1 MTARPLPTISF
12 CFVLILLVAIALP
25 AQMRQGSAYKLVSI
39 KVIGTKRYK
48 PEDVIRA
55 AGLQLGTVVRKDDL
69 EDVVRVLAESGAF
82 TDISY
87 SLESARDGTRLE
99 LTVRDSQRF
108 VPVTFDNV
116 VWFTSPELLNKLHA
130 SVPLFDGEVPVT
142 GQMVSQISDALQLL
156 LDEKKVV
163 AQVEHVRVP
172 DDGAI
177 ESFTFSV
184 TGLHITIRNVEFSG
198 ADAEELPVFEVAKSR
213 LQGAEFVLPTLRALA
228 NEHFLPAYREHS
240 YLKAT
245 IGDPQPHVVSTQGQD
260 VLVDVTFPVHPG
272 EQYKVSGLEIF
283 GCKALPK
290 STVRSLMHSKAGET
304 AKPIQ
309 FEKDLEAIKKIYG
322 AHGYMAANVNAESKL
337 DESRPTVQYL
347 IRISEGDVYRMG
359 DFKIY
364 GLDSPTKARLSN
376 EWTLRSGDVYDS
388 SFPGRFIEQA
398 YKEIG
403 DWNATY
409 REYLDEK
416 DKTVDVA
423 VHFDPRP

>member
-1 MTARPLPTISF
+1 MTSRPLPTISF
-12 CFVLILLVAIALP
+12 CFVLILAAIALP
-25 AQMRQGSAYKLVSI
+25 AQMRQGSAQKLVSI

-48 PEDVIRA
+48 SEDVIRA
-55 AGLQLGTVVRKDDL
+55 TGLQLGTVVHKDDL
-69 EDVVRVLAESGAF
+69 EDVVRALGESGAF

-87 SLESARDGTRLE
+87 SLGFAPGGTKLE

-116 VWFTSPELLNKLHA
+116 VWFSGPELINKLHA
-130 SVPLFDGEVPVT
+130 SIPLFDGEVPVT
-142 GQMVSQISDALQLL
+142 GKMVSQISDALQTL

-177 ESFTFSV
+177 DAFAFSV

-198 ADAEELPVFEVAKSR
+198 ADAGELPMFDIAKIR
-213 LQGAEFVLPTLRALA
+213 LQGAEYVLPTLRALA
-228 NEHFLPAYREHS
+228 DEHFLPAYRERG
-240 YLKAT
+240 YLKAA
-245 IGDPQPHVVSTQGQD
+245 IGDPQPHVVSTEGQQ

-272 EQYKVSGLEIF
+272 ELYKVSGLEIS
-283 GCKALPK
+283 GCKALPE
-290 STVRSLMHSKAGET
+290 SSVRSVIHLKAGQKT
-304 AKPIQ
+304 NPIQ
-309 FEKDLEAIKKIYG
+309 LEKDVEAMKQLYG
-322 AHGYMAANVNAESKL
+322 AHGYMAANVSAEPKL
-337 DESRPTVQYL
+337 DDARPTVQYL

-364 GLDSPTKARLSN
+364 GLDSPTKARLTN

-388 SFPGRFIEQA
+388 SYPGRFIEQA

-416 DKTVDVA
+416 EKTVDVA
-423 VHFDPRP
+423 VRFDPRP